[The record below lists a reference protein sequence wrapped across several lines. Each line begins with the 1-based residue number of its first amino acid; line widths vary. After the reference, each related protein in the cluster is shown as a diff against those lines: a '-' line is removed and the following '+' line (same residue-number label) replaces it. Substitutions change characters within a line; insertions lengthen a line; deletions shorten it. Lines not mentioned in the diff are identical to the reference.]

1 MGFRTNILQVLEG
14 DSGKGQEHSGDP
26 LGLYLSADKAVM
38 LCGSSQA
45 TFDLDTDQWF
55 SPYMFKNSFTEE

>member
-1 MGFRTNILQVLEG
+1 MGFRMNILQVLEG
-14 DSGKGQEHSGDP
+14 DSGKGEEHSGDP

-45 TFDLDTDQWF
+45 TFDLDTDQ
-55 SPYMFKNSFTEE
+55 